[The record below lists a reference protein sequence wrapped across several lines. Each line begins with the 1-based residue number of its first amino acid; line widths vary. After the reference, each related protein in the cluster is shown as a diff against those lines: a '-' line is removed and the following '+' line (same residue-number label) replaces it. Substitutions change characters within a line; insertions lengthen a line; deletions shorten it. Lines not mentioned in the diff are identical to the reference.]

1 MLRFELTQ
9 EHPLIELYIT
19 VGDDQ
24 QNTTIEQL
32 LGTINVDEVVLHTLR
47 AVGISQQV
55 MLTLLVT
62 DEEGIREMNTQY
74 RHQDKPTDVLSFPLL
89 EKPLVDAPADQL
101 WSLQTGEEAAVETA
115 QEAPPFITPP
125 GQVMNLGDIVMSW
138 PTIVQQAKEA
148 GHSSLYELLYLLAH
162 GVLHLVGYD
171 DHTEAGYQAMVR
183 IQEAVLKEI
192 GQKA

>member
-1 MLRFELTQ
+1 MTQ